1 MINMGSGNTP
11 ICKKCKR
18 KQSYAITRYETK
30 KSADTKGYCVCVF
43 KGLKEVSSS
52 EKKGVD

>member
-1 MINMGSGNTP
+1 MGSGNTP